1 MKDTISLEE
10 IYSQIKKQKE
20 ETKLANDDI
29 IRTMNSNIYSKNI
42 DKLKIK
48 SADFDYENYELI
60 LNFDKSKI
68 DRVIISKDE
77 DLNYRVENIKFDEA
91 FPVVKEDLENLYD
104 NYLNSEELH
113 TFSFEFSSIDEK
125 TSIIMNTNFIYMKDL
140 ASGLIIRKTFEDE
153 PVSSNALYI
162 NESQRKIIF
171 ESVELDL
178 EHLERITKENKNYS
192 RSR

>member
-10 IYSQIKKQKE
+10 MYSQIKKQKE
-20 ETKLANDDI
+20 ETNLANDDI
-29 IRTMNSNIYSKNI
+29 IRIMNSNLYSKNI
-42 DKLKIK
+42 GKLNIK

-91 FPVVKEDLENLYD
+91 FPIVKEDLENLYD

-140 ASGLIIRKTFEDE
+140 ASGLIIKKTFEDE
-153 PVSSNALYI
+153 PFSSNALYI

>member
-10 IYSQIKKQKE
+10 MYSQIKKLKE
-20 ETKLANDDI
+20 DTNLANDDI
-29 IRTMNSNIYSKNI
+29 IRIMNSNLYSKKI
-42 DKLKIK
+42 GKLNIK

-91 FPVVKEDLENLYD
+91 FPIVKEDLENLYD

-140 ASGLIIRKTFEDE
+140 ASGLIIKKTFEDE
-153 PVSSNALYI
+153 PFSSNALYI

>member
-125 TSIIMNTNFIYMKDL
+125 TSIIMNTHFIYMKDL

>member
-68 DRVIISKDE
+68 D
-77 DLNYRVENIKFDEA
+77 
-91 FPVVKEDLENLYD
+91 
-104 NYLNSEELH
+104 
-113 TFSFEFSSIDEK
+113 
-125 TSIIMNTNFIYMKDL
+125 
-140 ASGLIIRKTFEDE
+140 
-153 PVSSNALYI
+153 
-162 NESQRKIIF
+162 
-171 ESVELDL
+171 
-178 EHLERITKENKNYS
+178 
-192 RSR
+192 

>member
-1 MKDTISLEE
+1 
-10 IYSQIKKQKE
+10 
-20 ETKLANDDI
+20 
-29 IRTMNSNIYSKNI
+29 
-42 DKLKIK
+42 
-48 SADFDYENYELI
+48 
-60 LNFDKSKI
+60 
-68 DRVIISKDE
+68 
-77 DLNYRVENIKFDEA
+77 
-91 FPVVKEDLENLYD
+91 
-104 NYLNSEELH
+104 
-113 TFSFEFSSIDEK
+113 
-125 TSIIMNTNFIYMKDL
+125 MNTNFIYMKDL